1 MTIDEDLENMIDEYD
16 RTNSSNLS
24 LYLLE
29 DLSLSSITS
38 QLET

>member
-16 RTNSSNLS
+16 RTNSSNSS
-24 LYLLE
+24 LYPLE